1 MKLLKRAKG
10 NLNASD
16 QSLLHEN
23 DLMAKEI
30 SEHQSTSK
38 FGGSKQLDSEVNSI
52 RDFNKIEH
60 LSKFINTLERL
71 NKKIGTSAK
80 YNAEENDQDSW
91 LL

>member
-1 MKLLKRAKG
+1 MNEHDLL
-10 NLNASD
+10 
-16 QSLLHEN
+16 
-23 DLMAKEI
+23 AKEI

-38 FGGSKQLDSEVNSI
+38 FGGSKQLDSEVSSI

-71 NKKIGTSAK
+71 NKKLGTSGK
-80 YNAEENDQDSW
+80 KNTEENDQDSW

>member
-1 MKLLKRAKG
+1 LNEHDLL
-10 NLNASD
+10 
-16 QSLLHEN
+16 
-23 DLMAKEI
+23 AKEI

-38 FGGSKQLDSEVNSI
+38 FGGSKQLDSEVSSI

-71 NKKIGTSAK
+71 NKKLVTSGK
-80 YNAEENDQDSW
+80 KNTEENDQDSW

>member
-1 MKLLKRAKG
+1 LNEHDLL
-10 NLNASD
+10 
-16 QSLLHEN
+16 
-23 DLMAKEI
+23 AKEI

-38 FGGSKQLDSEVNSI
+38 FGGSKQLDSEVSSI

-71 NKKIGTSAK
+71 NKKLGTSSK
-80 YNAEENDQDSW
+80 KNTEENDQDSW

>member
-1 MKLLKRAKG
+1 LNEHDLL
-10 NLNASD
+10 
-16 QSLLHEN
+16 
-23 DLMAKEI
+23 AKEI

-38 FGGSKQLDSEVNSI
+38 FGGSKQLDSEVSSI

-71 NKKIGTSAK
+71 NKKLGTSGK
-80 YNAEENDQDSW
+80 KNTEENDQDSW

>member
-1 MKLLKRAKG
+1 MNEHDLL
-10 NLNASD
+10 
-16 QSLLHEN
+16 
-23 DLMAKEI
+23 AKEI

-38 FGGSKQLDSEVNSI
+38 FGGSKQLDSEVSSI

-71 NKKIGTSAK
+71 NKKLVTSGK
-80 YNAEENDQDSW
+80 KNTEENDQDSW

>member
-1 MKLLKRAKG
+1 MNEHDLL
-10 NLNASD
+10 
-16 QSLLHEN
+16 
-23 DLMAKEI
+23 AKEI

-38 FGGSKQLDSEVNSI
+38 FGGSKQLDSEVSSI

-71 NKKIGTSAK
+71 NKKLGTSGK
-80 YNAEENDQDSW
+80 NTEENDQDSW